1 MATRTTDRVPV
12 FVDRDS
18 PLRPDLVLVLTYLAV
33 SAIGLLMVYSA
44 TAPSLEARGLD
55 PTSELKEQAIFV
67 VIGFVVFGI
76 MSSIDLTEIRGFVG
90 PIYLVAIGLLVL
102 VLSPLGDS
110 EGIAQRWIDLGPLQF
125 QPSEVAKIAV
135 VLMLASVLGMADTP
149 LTWRTVARALVI
161 VGIPAGL
168 IFLQP
173 DLGTMLVFAFVVL
186 VMLFAAGSTLRQLGF
201 LALAT
206 IIGTVGLFQL
216 NLIKDYQIT
225 RLTAFIDPDAASL
238 DAVYNQVQS
247 EIAIGSGGLLGKGL
261 FEGSQTNLQFVPVQS
276 SDFIFTAVGEQ
287 FGFVG
292 SVVVLALFAV
302 LLFRLLVIAL
312 NARSRFSYLVVTGI
326 AAMLA
331 FHVFVNIGMTVR
343 VMPVTGLPLPF
354 MSSGGTV
361 FVAMSAALG
370 LAHAAWI
377 RRNTTLAERP
387 PD

>member
-1 MATRTTDRVPV
+1 MATRTRDRVPV

-55 PTSELKEQAIFV
+55 PTAELKEQAIFV

-149 LTWRTVARALVI
+149 LSWRTVARALGI

-173 DLGTMLVFAFVVL
+173 DLGSMLVFAFLVL

-201 LALAT
+201 IALAT
-206 IIGTVGLFQL
+206 VIGTVGLFQL

-261 FEGSQTNLQFVPVQS
+261 FEGTQTNLQFVPVQS

>member
-1 MATRTTDRVPV
+1 MATRTADRVPV
-12 FVDRDS
+12 FIDRDS

-55 PTSELKEQAIFV
+55 PTAELKEQAIFV

-90 PIYLVAIGLLVL
+90 PIYVVAIGLLVL

-149 LTWRTVARALVI
+149 LTWRTVARALLI

-173 DLGTMLVFAFVVL
+173 DLGTMLVFAFLVL

-261 FEGSQTNLQFVPVQS
+261 FEGTQTNLQFVPVQS

-326 AAMLA
+326 AAMIA